1 VSGSSTRQ
9 TQPTPK
15 RIRIIAEDTYAVDFL
30 DGIIKRLKSAGK
42 IPSEIE
48 VEEIRSTKGAGKI
61 FSGKISDLI
70 KVWEDET
77 DKILIFVDAD
87 GKPVDKIREKLEILL
102 KRNIKYPEKVK
113 EIIFEQEIEE
123 WITLTTQDK
132 PSDELKRREKYE
144 KYMLPDYV
152 DRVDFDDPRL
162 MNLRSFK
169 EFLGALN
176 DP

>member
-1 VSGSSTRQ
+1 MDLLLGKPN
-9 TQPTPK
+9 QPLK
-15 RIRIIAEDTYAVDFL
+15 KIRIIAEDAYAVDFL
-30 DGIIKRLKSAGK
+30 KGIIKKLKSAGK

-61 FSGKISDLI
+61 FSDKILGI
-70 KVWEDET
+70 LRVWEKET

-87 GKPVDKIREKLEILL
+87 GKPVNKIREKLERL
-102 KRNIKYPEKVK
+102 KRNLKNPQKVK

-123 WITLTTQDK
+123 WITKSTQNK
-132 PSDELKRREKYE
+132 PSDELRRKEMYE
-144 KYMLPDYV
+144 KDMLPDYV
-152 DRVDFDDPRL
+152 NRVNFNDPKL